1 MCQSTLAF
9 GMQQVSLNLF
19 RDVYIFN
26 ISLLFLR
33 NDLISVVSMYL
44 NPAFLYWLT
53 LDINSLHIVI

>member
-1 MCQSTLAF
+1 MCQNTLAF
-9 GMQQVSLNLF
+9 GMQQVSLSLF

-44 NPAFLYWLT
+44 NPAFLYWPT